1 MSDDLLEKH
10 EPVVVEMAK
19 AYLDTMESELGKKY
33 KNNNYEINAGLTDE
47 QYLALKKKHDIP
59 SGEFADLYVEFQR
72 MKPTEHL
79 RRVMGAFT
87 ASGGSVDVEPV
98 YDEETQRMKV
108 SVNFVID
115 DKVLDK
121 IEGLSPI
128 EDLLLRMDAM
138 LQVDTV
144 LSGADSTVA
153 PTF

>member
-47 QYLALKKKHDIP
+47 QYLALKNKHDIP
-59 SGEFADLYVEFQR
+59 SGEFADIYVEFQR